1 MAMHRAKSST
11 VALIL
16 SLVLQG
22 SHAEILSIG
31 ATKGGLSDVTRR
43 DSNEPD

>member
-1 MAMHRAKSST
+1 MHRAKSSAI
-11 VALIL
+11 ALIL
-16 SLVLQG
+16 SLVSQG

-31 ATKGGLSDVTRR
+31 VTKGGLSDVARR